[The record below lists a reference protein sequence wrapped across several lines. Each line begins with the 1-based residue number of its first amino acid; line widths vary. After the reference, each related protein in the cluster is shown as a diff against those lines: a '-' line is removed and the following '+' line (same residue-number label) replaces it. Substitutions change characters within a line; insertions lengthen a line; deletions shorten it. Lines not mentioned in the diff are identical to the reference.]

1 MVSCLVDAE
10 GMRMRT
16 PGFFSVENRIGRVR
30 KKALSQKLAKG
41 CTWVKKTFTLVRS
54 R

>member
-1 MVSCLVDAE
+1 VSCLIDAV
-10 GMRMRT
+10 GVLQRT
-16 PGFFSVENRIGRVR
+16 PGFVSVEIKFWRLR
-30 KKALSQKLAKG
+30 KKTLSQKLAKG